1 MPPPS
6 DGTRVTCID
15 YTHPAAAA
23 QQILAWIEERL
34 DLDHVA
40 AVERRRLRALNWQPV
55 DHPPVTVSAPAPEPF
70 RIYPYQEAF
79 ADPAKMLVNELVG
92 PGMVW
97 GSGSPSIVNSVVLRD
112 DFPLQIRANYGIGII
127 ASLFGA
133 EIHVVADNM
142 PWVQPI
148 GPAARELEQ
157 ALARGVPDL
166 DRGLLPRVL
175 ETMAYYREAL
185 APYPKCDRA
194 IRITQ
199 TDLQGPF
206 DIAAQLW
213 GGEIFTAFHDRPELL
228 RDLLEL
234 IGETYVRTCRVVAAA
249 STAPVGYDCIYLHF
263 TICRGNCLLKDD
275 SSIMLSPRIYAEF
288 IRPANA
294 RVLEALGGGG
304 IHWCGSGQHWRPE
317 FVATGG
323 LHCIDWG
330 NPEKLDL
337 PAWQSLLRERRLP
350 VAQMQWDAVRFLELR
365 PDRLFATGAAFT
377 VSAPDLAAGRS
388 LLDSVVRA

>member
-1 MPPPS
+1 M
-6 DGTRVTCID
+6 TTID
-15 YTHPAAAA
+15 YTEPATAA

-55 DHPPVTVSAPAPEPF
+55 DHPPVTVSVPAPEPF
-70 RIYPYQEAF
+70 RIYPYPESF

-97 GSGSPSIVNSVVLRD
+97 GAGSPSIVNSVALQD
-112 DFPLQIRANYGIGII
+112 DFPLQIRANYGIGIM

-133 EIHVVADNM
+133 EIHVVEDNM

-148 GPAARELEQ
+148 GPARLEE
-157 ALARGVPDL
+157 ALAHGVPGL
-166 DRGLLPRVL
+166 EGGLLPRAL

-185 APYPKCDRA
+185 APYPNCRRA
-194 IRITQ
+194 IHITQ

-228 RDLLEL
+228 RELLDL
-234 IGETYVRTCRVVAAA
+234 IGGTYVQVCRRVASA
-249 STAPVGYDCIYLHF
+249 STAQAGDDCIYLHF
-263 TICRGNCLLKDD
+263 TICRGGCLVKDD
-275 SSIMLSPRIYAEF
+275 SSIMLSPGTYARF

-317 FVATGG
+317 FVATEG
-323 LHCIDWG
+323 LRCIDWG

-337 PAWQSLLRERRLP
+337 PGWESTLRERRLP
-350 VAQMQWDAVRFLELR
+350 VVQMQWEAARFLEVR
-365 PDRLFATGAAFT
+365 PDRLFPSGGAFT
-377 VSAPDLAAGRS
+377 VSAPDLAAGKA
-388 LLDSVVRA
+388 LLDTVMRA

>member
-1 MPPPS
+1 M
-6 DGTRVTCID
+6 TRFD
-15 YTHPAAAA
+15 YAEPATAA

-34 DLDHVA
+34 DLDHA
-40 AVERRRLRALNWQPV
+40 ASVERRRLRALHWQPV
-55 DHPPVTVSAPAPEPF
+55 DHPPVTVSAPAPELF
-70 RIYPYQEAF
+70 RIYPYNEAF

-97 GSGSPSIVNSVVLRD
+97 GSGSPSIVNSVVLYD
-112 DFPLQIRANYGIGII
+112 DFPLQIRANYGIGIM

-133 EIHVVADNM
+133 EIHVVEDNM

-148 GPAARELEQ
+148 GSARLER

-166 DRGLLPRVL
+166 DRGLLPRAL
-175 ETMAYYREAL
+175 EAMAFFREML
-185 APYPKCDRA
+185 APYPKCSQA
-194 IRITQ
+194 IRITP

-234 IGETYVRTCRVVAAA
+234 IGETYVQACRAVTAA
-249 STAPVGYDCIYLHF
+249 STAQTGDDCIYLHF
-263 TICRGNCLLKDD
+263 TICRGGCLLKDD
-275 SSIMLSPRIYAEF
+275 SSIMLSPRTYAEF

-323 LHCIDWG
+323 LRCIDWG
-330 NPEKLDL
+330 NPEQLDL
-337 PAWQSLLRERRLP
+337 SVWESLLREWQLP
-350 VAQMQWDAVRFLELR
+350 VAQMQWDATPFLELR
-365 PDRLFATGAAFT
+365 PDHLFPTGAAFT
-377 VSAPDLAAGRS
+377 VNAPDLAAGKV
-388 LLDSVVRA
+388 LLDSVMST

>member
-1 MPPPS
+1 M
-6 DGTRVTCID
+6 TTID
-15 YTHPAAAA
+15 YGEPAAAA
-23 QQILAWIEERL
+23 EQILGWIEARL

-40 AVERRRLRALNWQPV
+40 AVESRRLRALNWQPV
-55 DHPPVTVSAPAPEPF
+55 DHPPVTVSAPVPEPF
-70 RIYPYQEAF
+70 RIYPYAEAF
-79 ADPAKMLVNELVG
+79 ADPAKMLVNDLVG

-97 GSGSPSIVNSVVLRD
+97 GADSPSIVNSVVLRD
-112 DFPLQIRANYGIGII
+112 DFPLQIRANYGIGVI

-133 EIHVVADNM
+133 EIHVVEDNM

-148 GPAARELEQ
+148 GPIPLEQ
-157 ALARGVPDL
+157 ALAHGVPGL
-166 DRGLLPRVL
+166 DGGLLPRAL

-185 APYPKCDRA
+185 APYPNCRRA
-194 IRITQ
+194 IHITQ

-228 RDLLEL
+228 RELLEL
-234 IGETYVRTCRVVAAA
+234 IGDTYVRVCRAVAAA
-249 STAPVGYDCIYLHF
+249 STARAGDDGIYLHF
-263 TICRGNCLLKDD
+263 TICRGGCLLKDD
-275 SSIMLSPRIYAEF
+275 SSIMLSPRTYAEF

-317 FVATGG
+317 FVATDG
-323 LHCIDWG
+323 LRCIDWG

-337 PAWQSLLRERRLP
+337 PGWQALLCERRLP
-350 VAQMQWDAVRFLELR
+350 VAQMQWEAARFLGVR
-365 PDRLFATGAAFT
+365 PDRIFPTGAAFT
-377 VSAPDLAAGRS
+377 VSATSAAEGLAVLAAAKRK
-388 LLDSVVRA
+388 

>member
-1 MPPPS
+1 MIP
-6 DGTRVTCID
+6 ID
-15 YTHPAAAA
+15 YAEPAAAA
-23 QQILAWIEERL
+23 EGILDWVEDRL
-34 DLDHVA
+34 DPAHVA
-40 AVERRRLRALNWQPV
+40 AVEERRIRALHWRSV

-70 RIYPYQEAF
+70 RIYPYQEAY

-92 PGMVW
+92 SGMVW

-112 DFPLQIRANYGIGII
+112 DFPLQIRANYGIGIM

-133 EIHVVADNM
+133 EIKVVEDNM

-148 GPAARELEQ
+148 GPVRLEQ
-157 ALARGVPDL
+157 ALARGAPDL
-166 DRGLLPRVL
+166 DRGLLPRAL

-185 APYPKCDRA
+185 APYPKCGKA

-228 RDLLEL
+228 KDLLEL
-234 IGETYVRTCRVVAAA
+234 IAETYVRACRALAAA
-249 STAPVGYDCIYLHF
+249 STAQAGDDCIYLHF
-263 TICRGNCLLKDD
+263 TMCRGGCLLKDD
-275 SSIMLSPRIYAEF
+275 SSIMLSPRTYAGF

-323 LHCIDWG
+323 LRCIDWG

-337 PAWQSLLRERRLP
+337 PAWESLLRERGLP
-350 VAQMQWDAVRFLELR
+350 VAQMQWDAAQFLEVR
-365 PDRLFATGAAFT
+365 PDRLFTTGAAFT
-377 VSAPDLAAGRS
+377 VDAPDLTAGQA
-388 LLDSVVRA
+388 LLDAVVRA